1 MEDIIFNC
9 KVIEKGL
16 KDSNKF
22 VLLDKT
28 LFYPNGKG
36 GQLGDRGEIDGKK
49 VLFVS
54 EDENKIY
61 HIVEDYPENIDVVAK
76 IDGKR
81 RRDISIQHTSQ
92 HILSRIMLNLYNI
105 ETVSFHMG
113 EEYSTVDVE
122 YYDFTDSDIKKI
134 EDEANKIISLGKKV
148 NIFFIDK
155 EDIKKFELRKEVDL
169 NEKIRVVDIDNFD
182 KTMCGG
188 THVDNTIEIKL
199 IKIIKY
205 EKYKKD
211 LIRIYYLGGERAV
224 SDYFYKSEVLNK
236 IKNKFSVGL
245 NEIENFIN
253 NILNERENLSKKL
266 KIIKEILINKLIE
279 ETSNKDI
286 YMNYFYYLNDE
297 DLIYLV
303 KKIINN
309 NIKFAFIYNDQFGV
323 INKNKD
329 FNVDL
334 IQILEEL
341 KTKFNIKGGGKE
353 FISLKLEGKGK
364 EIEQF
369 LWEKVK

>member
-22 VLLDKT
+22 VILDKT
-28 LFYPNGKG
+28 LFYPDGKG

-49 VLFVS
+49 VLSVS
-54 EDENKIY
+54 EDKNKIY
-61 HIVEDYPENIDVVAK
+61 HIVEDYPENIDVIAR

-81 RRDISIQHTSQ
+81 RKDISIQHTSQ
-92 HILSRIMLNLYNI
+92 HILSRIILNLYKK

-113 EEYSTVDVE
+113 EEYSTLDVD
-122 YYDFTDSDIKKI
+122 YYNFTEMDIKKI
-134 EDEANKIISLGKKV
+134 EDGANKIISSEKKV
-148 NIFFIDK
+148 KIFFIDK
-155 EDIKKFELRKEVDL
+155 EDIKKFELRKELNL
-169 NEKIRVVDIDNFD
+169 NEKIRIVDIEDFD

-211 LIRIYYLGGERAV
+211 LIRIYYLAGDRAIK
-224 SDYFYKSEVLNK
+224 DYFNKSEVLNK
-236 IKNKFSVGL
+236 IKNRFSVGL

-253 NILNERENLSKKL
+253 NVLNERDNLSKKI
-266 KIIKEILINKLIE
+266 KIIKKILIDKIIE
-279 ETSNKDI
+279 ESSNKNI
-286 YMNYFYYLNDE
+286 YMNYFYYLSDD

-303 KKIINN
+303 KKVINN
-309 NIKFAFIYNDQFGV
+309 NIKFIFIYNDQFGI
-323 INKNKD
+323 INKDKNY
-329 FNVDL
+329 DL
-334 IQILEEL
+334 DLFQILEEL
-341 KTKFNIKGGGKE
+341 KVRFNIKAGGKE
-353 FISLKLEGKGK
+353 FMFLKLEKKGK
-364 EIEQF
+364 EIEKF